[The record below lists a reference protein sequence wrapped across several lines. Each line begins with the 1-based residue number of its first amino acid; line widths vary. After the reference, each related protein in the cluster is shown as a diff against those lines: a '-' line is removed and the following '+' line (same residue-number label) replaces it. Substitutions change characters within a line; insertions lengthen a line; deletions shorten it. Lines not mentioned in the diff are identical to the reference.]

1 MSNTVWANVE
11 LSNGTVQ
18 GIGPLELLSFS
29 HTKRLDRA
37 GSVSFAISGVMG
49 RTYLIQP
56 RRYIRAYGMVG
67 DSATPNVTELGI
79 GIVDSITLNSDY
91 SMTVEGDD
99 LMRELANRNVH
110 DLSLFDDYV
119 RIADYTR
126 YADVGPAD
134 EDYIAR
140 ITDDDPTTSSLIDLS
155 SSENWYIGDA
165 DSFDRVRWHL
175 ANFNR
180 TSQATY
186 TFEYLHPTGPTW
198 TSLSVT
204 DETAVMNDES
214 QTFVYGRGGDW
225 YWTIP
230 AGWGPAAHNGQTA
243 WWIRFRPSEN
253 VNSGI
258 YCTELRIVHRTGTT
272 QALPTL
278 LQYTGLTGVTPAW
291 TVDTTGHAETSKD
304 VLLTFAGESVLEA
317 LIRVA
322 EVTGDHFTLGA
333 GRTVKWFWEADF
345 VNASS
350 IIRCERATTNA
361 KAMESNHEIAILL
374 DCPRVIDTYDL
385 VTRLYP
391 YGGGSGDDRISL
403 KHLPSTKTAP
413 TNYYL
418 DRTNNYL
425 SRPAA
430 TNQYGLVEREEVWG
444 DINAETENAAGR
456 EAAALKLFDA
466 AFEHLK
472 RFSQPQVIYSL
483 RLAKCE
489 RLILPGDKLRIIWH
503 EWRAGQGEH
512 VIDIDALVYA
522 LETTVRYDQSGAMT
536 TEVVCSTIDRWP
548 ISGETMVIQ
557 ALERLRH
564 LQAHSTYA
572 TQNYVGQQITAG
584 LDDAANVEV
593 RDEQNVVIF
602 RANRVDQVV
611 ELGPSTVPHIEYDG
625 AQVMIAGSPVAPI
638 LRASA
643 TWNPA
648 NMVDGAVVST
658 TVTVTGAAIG
668 DVALA
673 AHDQIGAND
682 VIVSAHVE
690 AADTV
695 RMMIVNKTGGDL
707 NIANGTVYVT
717 VWKRP

>member
-1 MSNTVWANVE
+1 MSGTVWANAETANGDVE
-11 LSNGTVQ
+11 

-37 GSVSFAISGVMG
+37 GSISFAISGVTG
-49 RTYLIQP
+49 RTYLVQP
-56 RRYIRAYGMVG
+56 RRYIRAFGMVG
-67 DSATPNVTELGI
+67 DGATPDVTELGI

-91 SMTVEGDD
+91 SLSVEGDD

-119 RIADYTR
+119 RIADESR
-126 YADVGPAD
+126 YGAAT
-134 EDYIAR
+134 DYIER
-140 ITDDDPTTSSLIDLS
+140 ITDDDPATSSLIDMADG
-155 SSENWYIGDA
+155 EYWTMGDDA
-165 DSFDRVRWHL
+165 VFDRVRWHL
-175 ANFNR
+175 ASFNHE
-180 TSQATY
+180 TY
-186 TFEYLHPTGPTW
+186 YDPFTFAFEYLNPVGPTW
-198 TSLSVT
+198 TSFSIT
-204 DETAVMNDES
+204 DETAVTDDNGRTS
-214 QTFVYGRGGDW
+214 IYGRGGDW

-230 AGWGPAAHNGQTA
+230 GGWGPAAHNGQTK
-243 WWIRFRPSEN
+243 WWIRWKQTG
-253 VNSGI
+253 VNYQHI

-322 EVTGDHFTLGA
+322 EVTGDHFTLGT

-345 VNASS
+345 VNASPV
-350 IIRCERATTNA
+350 IRCERATTNV
-361 KAMESNHEIAILL
+361 KAMESNSEIAILL

-403 KHLPSTKTAP
+403 KQLPATKTAP

-489 RLILPGDKLRIIWH
+489 RLLLPGDKLRIIWH
-503 EWRAGQGEH
+503 EWRPGQGEH
-512 VIDIDALVYA
+512 VIEIDALVYA

-572 TQNYVGQQITAG
+572 TQNYVGAEVAAG
-584 LDDAANVEV
+584 LGDAANVEV
-593 RDEQNVVIF
+593 RDEQNIVIF
-602 RANRVDQVV
+602 RANRIDQIV
-611 ELGPSTVPHIEYDG
+611 ELGPSTIPHIEYDG
-625 AQVMIAGSPVAPI
+625 TQVLVAGSPIAPV

-648 NMVDGAVVST
+648 NMVDTAVTST
-658 TVTVTGAAIG
+658 TITVTGAAAG

-673 AHDQIGAND
+673 SHDQIGAND
-682 VIVSAHVE
+682 VLVSAHVQ

-695 RMMIVNKTGGDL
+695 RVVIHNKTGGDL
-707 NIANGTVYVT
+707 NIASGTLYVT